1 MSHLSDMYDRKQ
13 ITATTLLKEQKQKR
27 AKAES
32 ELIDMGNS
40 AYYVLETW
48 KPVLTYERYA
58 WKRLAEHLLGGIH
71 SESVKEL
78 ANQLNIEI

>member
-1 MSHLSDMYDRKQ
+1 MSHLSEMYDREQ

-32 ELIDMGNS
+32 ALIDISNS
-40 AYYVLETW
+40 AYYVLESW

-58 WKRLAEHLLGGIH
+58 WKRLAQDLLQSIH
-71 SESVKEL
+71 ADSVKEL